1 MLRFDWR
8 SCFFHFPRLA
18 TRSGLFIADE
28 QQARGRLR
36 PIAAYRLQHIL
47 LTGLGE
53 SGRLVESCDL
63 RHIAW
68 LRLNCG

>member
-28 QQARGRLR
+28 QQARDRFRPEADVRTDRNNNARFNAGIGRW
-36 PIAAYRLQHIL
+36 
-47 LTGLGE
+47 
-53 SGRLVESCDL
+53 V
-63 RHIAW
+63 
-68 LRLNCG
+68 